1 MFPDQ
6 SRLPSPSVCALLVS
20 GPLYKLRAG
29 NTKAPVFMKCNHV
42 IFLPLGLEVT
52 AFHWFP
58 LSFSSNAMKTLR
70 VHPENS
76 LFFQFP
82 YTPSHL
88 GCSHPLTHTYIC
100 TKKRNLSTSLIH
112 FRFFDILHFLTGQKQ
127 ICLGPLWLEDVRR
140 EDNSLHSSVY
150 HRQINAKWEKN
161 NQTKNVMSIKFRPS

>member
-76 LFFQFP
+76 LFSISLHAQSP
-82 YTPSHL
+82 WLLLPSY
-88 GCSHPLTHTYIC
+88 TYIHLH
-100 TKKRNLSTSLIH
+100 KKKEFKHLINTFQIFWH
-112 FRFFDILHFLTGQKQ
+112 LTFFDRAKANLFGSSV
-127 ICLGPLWLEDVRR
+127 VRR
-140 EDNSLHSSVY
+140 REKRGQFTTFICVSQTNKCKM
-150 HRQINAKWEKN
+150 RKN